1 MKCLVIRIAY
11 IYGIDNSTY
20 ILNDST
26 MSEGMLG
33 RGNFQI
39 DPAKLRCAAAPPAA
53 PPPLATAAS
62 TGATVGE
69 QEEELAELK
78 EQIKKWSKQIGSAL
92 NIGK

>member
-1 MKCLVIRIAY
+1 
-11 IYGIDNSTY
+11 
-20 ILNDST
+20 
-26 MSEGMLG
+26 MLG

-69 QEEELAELK
+69 QEELAELK
-78 EQIKKWSKQIGSAL
+78 GKIREWSKQIGKAL
-92 NIGK
+92 NIVKE